1 MNRAFEAALAARFLW
16 SDALC
21 LERLGVLQSEVMEV
35 KQLALNAVA
44 DLAAS
49 ETYGSQFYGQVVPP
63 LLRDVPKLAG
73 QRPPVPGINRRKQHL
88 RILLQEIMLQLSGRR
103 CQILYRHRCHAMLS
117 PPTIRCHR
125 LSRLTLKKLKR
136 TFLRFHHSKCGNW

>member
-63 LLRDVPKLAG
+63 LLRDVPTLADHYRQSYDACVQAERELIEELEFQKERDQYLQDIAATYAQIEHDLNSG
-73 QRPPVPGINRRKQHL
+73 WKED
-88 RILLQEIMLQLSGRR
+88 LLDDGLL
-103 CQILYRHRCHAMLS
+103 
-117 PPTIRCHR
+117 
-125 LSRLTLKKLKR
+125 
-136 TFLRFHHSKCGNW
+136 

>member
-21 LERLGVLQSEVMEV
+21 LERLGALESEVKV
-35 KQLALNAVA
+35 AKQLALDAVA

-63 LLRDVPKLAG
+63 LLRDVPKLANHYS
-73 QRPPVPGINRRKQHL
+73 QSYDACVQAERELIEELEFQKERDQYLQDIAATYAQIEHDL
-88 RILLQEIMLQLSGRR
+88 RSGWKEDLLEDGLL
-103 CQILYRHRCHAMLS
+103 
-117 PPTIRCHR
+117 
-125 LSRLTLKKLKR
+125 
-136 TFLRFHHSKCGNW
+136 

>member
-63 LLRDVPKLAG
+63 LLRDVPKLADHYRQSYDACVQAERELIEELEFQKERDQYLQDIAATYAQIEHDLNSG
-73 QRPPVPGINRRKQHL
+73 WKED
-88 RILLQEIMLQLSGRR
+88 LLDDGLL
-103 CQILYRHRCHAMLS
+103 
-117 PPTIRCHR
+117 
-125 LSRLTLKKLKR
+125 
-136 TFLRFHHSKCGNW
+136 